1 MICAKSRKVDF
12 EVELAVDCLSILE
25 LGNKELSTCIRYGN
39 VNMISSS
46 LRIDG
51 TVCWEV
57 F

>member
-1 MICAKSRKVDF
+1 MICAKSRKVNF

-51 TVCWEV
+51 TV
-57 F
+57 